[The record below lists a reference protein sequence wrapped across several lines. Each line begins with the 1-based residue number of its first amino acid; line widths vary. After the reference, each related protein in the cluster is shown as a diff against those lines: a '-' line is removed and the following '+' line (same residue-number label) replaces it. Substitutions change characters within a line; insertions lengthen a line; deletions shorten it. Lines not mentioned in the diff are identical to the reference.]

1 MNFILS
7 PSLLT
12 RKTSHLAS
20 IVNYPLKARHRSILG
35 RPRHLEFC
43 IMQLPYKS
51 KQEYQKH
58 FTAHARR
65 NVGPICEVL
74 CPLLAE
80 KSGKLFEFGS
90 GVGIHIAQLANN
102 LSEWQFQPSD
112 MEAEFVSEIAD
123 QTRNLA
129 NVHAPITWDVRW
141 KHSKEYKEQ
150 YDAALCVNLLHVT
163 GWDTSVGLFQS
174 AGWVLK
180 DQGVLFLY
188 GPFKEN
194 GEYNTESNRSFDESL
209 HKKNP
214 QVCLHFIH

>member
-1 MNFILS
+1 
-7 PSLLT
+7 
-12 RKTSHLAS
+12 
-20 IVNYPLKARHRSILG
+20 
-35 RPRHLEFC
+35 
-43 IMQLPYKS
+43 
-51 KQEYQKH
+51 
-58 FTAHARR
+58 
-65 NVGPICEVL
+65 
-74 CPLLAE
+74 
-80 KSGKLFEFGS
+80 
-90 GVGIHIAQLANN
+90 
-102 LSEWQFQPSD
+102 

-214 QVCLHFIH
+214 QFGLKDIVDLKQLGLDNQLHFDRKIDMPANNYILVFHKQIDSKAGCVLS